1 MSEPNKS
8 LSDLMDELSSAL
20 TDLSDKMG
28 SLTHVL
34 ENNYLDNDK
43 SAPTTAVQQHPVSVK
58 QQQDQ

>member
-8 LSDLMDELSSAL
+8 LSVLMDELSSAL

-34 ENNYLDNDK
+34 ENNYLDADK
-43 SAPTTAVQQHPVSVK
+43 SEPSTAVQQHLAPVK
-58 QQQDQ
+58 QNDGQ